1 MEDIRIHIHDFGPLY
16 EVEFQLA
23 PMMIFTGMSSLGKS
37 YANYLAYY
45 TIESNI
51 FLLISTI
58 LYLITINNV
67 PKIVQLLKYSST
79 LSVFI
84 TFLVVVFVLYPMYDF
99 NFQFMFLDGPN
110 LYMHVLCPVLAI
122 ISFIFFDSNEI
133 ENSLKN
139 NLRSLYFTIIYAII
153 LISLNILNVV
163 SGPYP
168 FLKVNQQSPL
178 MSLFWIVLILG
189 GALILSKALLF
200 LKDMNNILYNS
211 K

>member
-1 MEDIRIHIHDFGPLY
+1 MQRNVSIALSIIIIILEIIALIVCYNSFG
-16 EVEFQLA
+16 
-23 PMMIFTGMSSLGKS
+23 I
-37 YANYLAYY
+37 NLAYY
-45 TIESNI
+45 TIDSNI

-58 LYLITINNV
+58 LYLLTINNV

-84 TFLVVVFVLYPMYDF
+84 TFLVVVFVLYPMYNF
-99 NFQFMFLDGPN
+99 NFQFLFLDGPN
-110 LYMHVLCPVLAI
+110 LYMHVLCPVLAL

-178 MSLFWIVLILG
+178 MSVFWIVLILG
-189 GALILSKALLF
+189 SALILSKVLLF
-200 LKDMNNILYNS
+200 LKDMNNILYNP

>member
-1 MEDIRIHIHDFGPLY
+1 MEKRNVSIALSIIIIILEIIALIVCYNSFG
-16 EVEFQLA
+16 
-23 PMMIFTGMSSLGKS
+23 I
-37 YANYLAYY
+37 NLAYY
-45 TIESNI
+45 TIDSNI

-110 LYMHVLCPVLAI
+110 LYMHVLCPLLAV

-178 MSLFWIVLILG
+178 MSVFWIVLILG
-189 GALILSKALLF
+189 GALILSKVLLF

>member
-1 MEDIRIHIHDFGPLY
+1 MQRKVSIALSIIIIILEIIALIVCYNSFG
-16 EVEFQLA
+16 
-23 PMMIFTGMSSLGKS
+23 I
-37 YANYLAYY
+37 NLAYY
-45 TIESNI
+45 TIDSNI

-58 LYLITINNV
+58 LYLLTINNV

-84 TFLVVVFVLYPMYDF
+84 TFLVVVFVLYPMYNF
-99 NFQFMFLDGPN
+99 NFQFLFLDGPN
-110 LYMHVLCPVLAI
+110 LYMHVLCPVLAL

-178 MSLFWIVLILG
+178 MSVFWIVLILG
-189 GALILSKALLF
+189 SALILSKVLLF
-200 LKDMNNILYNS
+200 LKDMNNILYNP

>member
-1 MEDIRIHIHDFGPLY
+1 MQRNVSIALSIIIIILEIIALIVCYNSFG
-16 EVEFQLA
+16 
-23 PMMIFTGMSSLGKS
+23 I
-37 YANYLAYY
+37 NLAYY
-45 TIESNI
+45 TIDSNI

>member
-1 MEDIRIHIHDFGPLY
+1 MQRNVSIALSIIIIILEIIALIVCYNSFG
-16 EVEFQLA
+16 
-23 PMMIFTGMSSLGKS
+23 I
-37 YANYLAYY
+37 NLAYY
-45 TIESNI
+45 TIDSNI

-58 LYLITINNV
+58 LYLLTINNV

-84 TFLVVVFVLYPMYDF
+84 TFLVVVFVLYPMYNF
-99 NFQFMFLDGPN
+99 NFQFLFLDGPN
-110 LYMHVLCPVLAI
+110 LYMHVLCPVLAL

>member
-1 MEDIRIHIHDFGPLY
+1 MQRNVSIALSIIIIILEIIALIVCYNSFG
-16 EVEFQLA
+16 
-23 PMMIFTGMSSLGKS
+23 I
-37 YANYLAYY
+37 NLAYY
-45 TIESNI
+45 TIDSNI

-110 LYMHVLCPVLAI
+110 LYMHVLCPLLAV

-200 LKDMNNILYNS
+200 LRT
-211 K
+211 

>member
-1 MEDIRIHIHDFGPLY
+1 MEKRNVSIALSIIIIILEIIALIVCYNSFG
-16 EVEFQLA
+16 
-23 PMMIFTGMSSLGKS
+23 I
-37 YANYLAYY
+37 NLAYY
-45 TIESNI
+45 TIDSNI

-110 LYMHVLCPVLAI
+110 LYMHVLCPLLAV

>member
-1 MEDIRIHIHDFGPLY
+1 MEKRNVSIALSIIIIILEIIALIVCYNSFG
-16 EVEFQLA
+16 
-23 PMMIFTGMSSLGKS
+23 I
-37 YANYLAYY
+37 NLAYY
-45 TIESNI
+45 TIDSNI

-67 PKIVQLLKYSST
+67 PKIVQLLKFSST

-110 LYMHVLCPVLAI
+110 LYMHVLCPLLAV

-178 MSLFWIVLILG
+178 MSVFWIVLILG
-189 GALILSKALLF
+189 GALILSKVLLF

>member
-1 MEDIRIHIHDFGPLY
+1 MEKRNVSIALSIIIIILEIIALIVCYNSFG
-16 EVEFQLA
+16 
-23 PMMIFTGMSSLGKS
+23 I
-37 YANYLAYY
+37 NLAYY
-45 TIESNI
+45 TIDSNI

-110 LYMHVLCPVLAI
+110 LYMHVLCPLLAV

-168 FLKVNQQSPL
+168 FLKVNQQSLL

>member
-1 MEDIRIHIHDFGPLY
+1 MQRNVSIALSIIIIILEIIALIVCYNSFG
-16 EVEFQLA
+16 
-23 PMMIFTGMSSLGKS
+23 I
-37 YANYLAYY
+37 NLAYY
-45 TIESNI
+45 TIDSNI

-58 LYLITINNV
+58 LYLLTINNV

-110 LYMHVLCPVLAI
+110 LYMHVLCPLLAV

>member
-1 MEDIRIHIHDFGPLY
+1 MEKRNVSIALSIIIIILEIIALIVCYNSFG
-16 EVEFQLA
+16 
-23 PMMIFTGMSSLGKS
+23 I
-37 YANYLAYY
+37 NLAYY
-45 TIESNI
+45 TIDSNI

-110 LYMHVLCPVLAI
+110 LYMHVLCPLLAV

-178 MSLFWIVLILG
+178 MSVFWIVLILG

-200 LKDMNNILYNS
+200 FKGHE
-211 K
+211 

>member
-1 MEDIRIHIHDFGPLY
+1 MEKRNAGIVLSVIIIILEIIALIVCYNSFG
-16 EVEFQLA
+16 
-23 PMMIFTGMSSLGKS
+23 I
-37 YANYLAYY
+37 NLAYY
-45 TIESNI
+45 TIDSNI

-110 LYMHVLCPVLAI
+110 LYMHVLCPLLAV

-200 LKDMNNILYNS
+200 LKDMNNILYNP

>member
-1 MEDIRIHIHDFGPLY
+1 MEKRNVSIALSIIIIILEIIALIVCYNSFG
-16 EVEFQLA
+16 
-23 PMMIFTGMSSLGKS
+23 I
-37 YANYLAYY
+37 NLAYY
-45 TIESNI
+45 TIDSNI

-67 PKIVQLLKYSST
+67 PKIVQLIKYSST

-110 LYMHVLCPVLAI
+110 LYMHVLCPLLAV

-178 MSLFWIVLILG
+178 MSVFWIVLIMG
-189 GALILSKALLF
+189 GALILSKVLLF
-200 LKDMNNILYNS
+200 LKDMNNILY
-211 K
+211 

>member
-1 MEDIRIHIHDFGPLY
+1 MEKRNVSIALSIIIIILEIIALIVCYNSFG
-16 EVEFQLA
+16 
-23 PMMIFTGMSSLGKS
+23 I
-37 YANYLAYY
+37 NLAYY
-45 TIESNI
+45 TIDSNI

-58 LYLITINNV
+58 LYLLTINNV

-84 TFLVVVFVLYPMYDF
+84 TFLVVVFVLYPMYNF
-99 NFQFMFLDGPN
+99 NFQFLFLDGPN
-110 LYMHVLCPVLAI
+110 LYMHVLCPVLAL

-178 MSLFWIVLILG
+178 MSVFWIVLILG

>member
-1 MEDIRIHIHDFGPLY
+1 MQRNVSIALSIIIIILEIIALIVCYNSFG
-16 EVEFQLA
+16 
-23 PMMIFTGMSSLGKS
+23 I
-37 YANYLAYY
+37 NLAYY
-45 TIESNI
+45 TIDSNI

-58 LYLITINNV
+58 LYLLTINNV

-84 TFLVVVFVLYPMYDF
+84 TFLVVVFVLYPMYNF
-99 NFQFMFLDGPN
+99 NFQFLFLDGPN

>member
-1 MEDIRIHIHDFGPLY
+1 MQRNVSIALSIIIIILEIIALIVCYNSFG
-16 EVEFQLA
+16 
-23 PMMIFTGMSSLGKS
+23 I
-37 YANYLAYY
+37 NLAYY
-45 TIESNI
+45 TIDSNI

-58 LYLITINNV
+58 LYLLTINNV

-84 TFLVVVFVLYPMYDF
+84 TFLVVVFVLYPMYNF
-99 NFQFMFLDGPN
+99 NFQFLFLDGPN
-110 LYMHVLCPVLAI
+110 LYMHVLCPILAL

-178 MSLFWIVLILG
+178 MSVFWIVLILG
-189 GALILSKALLF
+189 GALILSKVLLF
-200 LKDMNNILYNS
+200 LKDMNNILYNP

>member
-1 MEDIRIHIHDFGPLY
+1 MQRNVSIASSIIIIILEIIALIVCYNSFG
-16 EVEFQLA
+16 
-23 PMMIFTGMSSLGKS
+23 I
-37 YANYLAYY
+37 NLAYY
-45 TIESNI
+45 TIDSNI

-58 LYLITINNV
+58 LYLLTINNV

-84 TFLVVVFVLYPMYDF
+84 TFLVVVFVLYPMYNF

-178 MSLFWIVLILG
+178 MSVFWIVLILG
-189 GALILSKALLF
+189 SALILSKVLLF
-200 LKDMNNILYNS
+200 LKDMNNILYNP

>member
-1 MEDIRIHIHDFGPLY
+1 MEKRNVSIALSIIIIILEIIALIVCYNSFG
-16 EVEFQLA
+16 
-23 PMMIFTGMSSLGKS
+23 I
-37 YANYLAYY
+37 NLAYY
-45 TIESNI
+45 TIDSNI

-58 LYLITINNV
+58 LYLLTINNV

-110 LYMHVLCPVLAI
+110 LYMHVLCPLLAG

-178 MSLFWIVLILG
+178 MSLFWIVLMLG

-200 LKDMNNILYNS
+200 LKDMNNILYNP

>member
-1 MEDIRIHIHDFGPLY
+1 MEKRNVSIVLSIIIIILEIIALIVCYNSFG
-16 EVEFQLA
+16 
-23 PMMIFTGMSSLGKS
+23 I
-37 YANYLAYY
+37 NLAYY
-45 TIESNI
+45 TIDSNI

-189 GALILSKALLF
+189 FYIIQNKY
-200 LKDMNNILYNS
+200 NNNGYR
-211 K
+211 

>member
-1 MEDIRIHIHDFGPLY
+1 MEKRNAGIVLSVIIIILEIIALIVCYNSFG
-16 EVEFQLA
+16 
-23 PMMIFTGMSSLGKS
+23 I
-37 YANYLAYY
+37 NLAYY
-45 TIESNI
+45 TIDSNI

-99 NFQFMFLDGPN
+99 NFQFMFLNGPN
-110 LYMHVLCPVLAI
+110 LYMHVLCPLLAV

-178 MSLFWIVLILG
+178 MSVFWIVLILG
-189 GALILSKALLF
+189 GALILSKVLLF
-200 LKDMNNILYNS
+200 LKDMNNILYNP

>member
-1 MEDIRIHIHDFGPLY
+1 MEKRNAGIVLSVIIIILEIIALIVCYNSFG
-16 EVEFQLA
+16 
-23 PMMIFTGMSSLGKS
+23 I
-37 YANYLAYY
+37 NLAYY
-45 TIESNI
+45 TIDSNI

-58 LYLITINNV
+58 LYLLTINNV

-110 LYMHVLCPVLAI
+110 LYMHVLCPLLAV

-178 MSLFWIVLILG
+178 MSVFWIVLILG

>member
-1 MEDIRIHIHDFGPLY
+1 MQRNVSIALSIIIIILEIIALIVCYNSFG
-16 EVEFQLA
+16 
-23 PMMIFTGMSSLGKS
+23 I
-37 YANYLAYY
+37 NLAYY
-45 TIESNI
+45 TIDSNI

-110 LYMHVLCPVLAI
+110 LYMHVLCPLLAV

-178 MSLFWIVLILG
+178 MSVFWIVLILG
-189 GALILSKALLF
+189 GALILSKVLLF
-200 LKDMNNILYNS
+200 LKDMNNILYNP

>member
-1 MEDIRIHIHDFGPLY
+1 MEKRNVSIALSFIIIILEIIALIVCYNSFG
-16 EVEFQLA
+16 
-23 PMMIFTGMSSLGKS
+23 I
-37 YANYLAYY
+37 NLAYY
-45 TIESNI
+45 TIDSNI

-110 LYMHVLCPVLAI
+110 LYMHVLCPVLAV
-122 ISFIFFDSNEI
+122 ISFIFFDLNEI

>member
-1 MEDIRIHIHDFGPLY
+1 MQRNVSIALSIIIIILEIIALIVCYNSFG
-16 EVEFQLA
+16 
-23 PMMIFTGMSSLGKS
+23 I
-37 YANYLAYY
+37 NLAYY
-45 TIESNI
+45 TIDSNI

-58 LYLITINNV
+58 LYLLTINNV

-84 TFLVVVFVLYPMYDF
+84 TFLVVVFVLYPMYNF
-99 NFQFMFLDGPN
+99 NFQFLFLDGPN
-110 LYMHVLCPVLAI
+110 LYMHVLCPVLAL

-178 MSLFWIVLILG
+178 MSLFWIVLVLG

>member
-1 MEDIRIHIHDFGPLY
+1 MQRNVSIALSIIIIILEIIALIVCYNSFG
-16 EVEFQLA
+16 
-23 PMMIFTGMSSLGKS
+23 I
-37 YANYLAYY
+37 NLAYY
-45 TIESNI
+45 TIDSNI
-51 FLLISTI
+51 SLLISTI
-58 LYLITINNV
+58 LYLLTINNV

-84 TFLVVVFVLYPMYDF
+84 TFLVVVFVLYPMYNF
-99 NFQFMFLDGPN
+99 NFQFLFLDGPN
-110 LYMHVLCPVLAI
+110 LYMHVLCPVLAL

-178 MSLFWIVLILG
+178 MSVFWIVLILG
-189 GALILSKALLF
+189 GALILSKVLLF
-200 LKDMNNILYNS
+200 LKDMNNILYNP

>member
-1 MEDIRIHIHDFGPLY
+1 MQRNVSIALSIIIIILEIIALIVCYNSFG
-16 EVEFQLA
+16 
-23 PMMIFTGMSSLGKS
+23 I
-37 YANYLAYY
+37 NLAYY
-45 TIESNI
+45 TIDSNI

-110 LYMHVLCPVLAI
+110 LYMHVLCPLLAV

-178 MSLFWIVLILG
+178 MSLFWIVLMLG

>member
-1 MEDIRIHIHDFGPLY
+1 MEKRNVSIALSIIIIILEIIALIVCYNSFG
-16 EVEFQLA
+16 
-23 PMMIFTGMSSLGKS
+23 I
-37 YANYLAYY
+37 NLAYY

>member
-1 MEDIRIHIHDFGPLY
+1 MQRNVSIALSIIIIILEIIALIVCYNSFG
-16 EVEFQLA
+16 
-23 PMMIFTGMSSLGKS
+23 I
-37 YANYLAYY
+37 NLAYY
-45 TIESNI
+45 TIDSNI

-58 LYLITINNV
+58 LYLLTINNV

-110 LYMHVLCPVLAI
+110 LYMHVLCPLLAV

-178 MSLFWIVLILG
+178 MSLFWIVLMLG

>member
-1 MEDIRIHIHDFGPLY
+1 MEKRNAGIVLSVIIIILEIIALIVCYNSFG
-16 EVEFQLA
+16 
-23 PMMIFTGMSSLGKS
+23 I
-37 YANYLAYY
+37 NLAYY
-45 TIESNI
+45 TIDSNI

-110 LYMHVLCPVLAI
+110 LYMHVLCPLLAV

>member
-1 MEDIRIHIHDFGPLY
+1 MQRNVSIALSIIIIILEIIALIVCYNSFG
-16 EVEFQLA
+16 
-23 PMMIFTGMSSLGKS
+23 I
-37 YANYLAYY
+37 NLAYY
-45 TIESNI
+45 TIDSNI

-110 LYMHVLCPVLAI
+110 LYMHVLCPVLAL

-178 MSLFWIVLILG
+178 MSVFWIVLILG
-189 GALILSKALLF
+189 SALILSKVLLF
-200 LKDMNNILYNS
+200 LKDMNNILYNP

>member
-1 MEDIRIHIHDFGPLY
+1 MEKRNVSIALSIIIIILEIIALIVCYNSFG
-16 EVEFQLA
+16 
-23 PMMIFTGMSSLGKS
+23 I
-37 YANYLAYY
+37 NLAYY
-45 TIESNI
+45 TIDSNI

-110 LYMHVLCPVLAI
+110 LYMHVLCPLLAV

-153 LISLNILNVV
+153 LISLNILNVI

>member
-1 MEDIRIHIHDFGPLY
+1 MEKRNVSIALSIIIIILEIIALIVCYNSFG
-16 EVEFQLA
+16 
-23 PMMIFTGMSSLGKS
+23 I
-37 YANYLAYY
+37 NLAYY
-45 TIESNI
+45 TIDSNI

-110 LYMHVLCPVLAI
+110 LYMHVLCPLLAV

-163 SGPYP
+163 SGSYP

-178 MSLFWIVLILG
+178 MSLFWIVLMLG

>member
-1 MEDIRIHIHDFGPLY
+1 MEKRNVSIALSIIIIILEIIALIVCYNSFG
-16 EVEFQLA
+16 
-23 PMMIFTGMSSLGKS
+23 I
-37 YANYLAYY
+37 NLAYY
-45 TIESNI
+45 TIDSNI

-58 LYLITINNV
+58 LYFITINNV

-110 LYMHVLCPVLAI
+110 LYMHVLCPLLAV

-178 MSLFWIVLILG
+178 MSVFWIVLILG
-189 GALILSKALLF
+189 GALILSKVLLF
-200 LKDMNNILYNS
+200 LKDMNNILYNP

>member
-1 MEDIRIHIHDFGPLY
+1 MQRKVSIALSIIIIILEIIALIVCYNSFG
-16 EVEFQLA
+16 
-23 PMMIFTGMSSLGKS
+23 I
-37 YANYLAYY
+37 NLAYY
-45 TIESNI
+45 TIDSNI

-110 LYMHVLCPVLAI
+110 LYMHVLCPLLAL

-178 MSLFWIVLILG
+178 MSVFWIVLILG
-189 GALILSKALLF
+189 GALILSKVLLF
-200 LKDMNNILYNS
+200 LKDMNNILYNP

>member
-1 MEDIRIHIHDFGPLY
+1 MEKRNVSIALSIIIIILEIIALIVCYNSFG
-16 EVEFQLA
+16 
-23 PMMIFTGMSSLGKS
+23 I
-37 YANYLAYY
+37 NLAYY
-45 TIESNI
+45 TIDSNI

-110 LYMHVLCPVLAI
+110 LYMHVLCPLLAV

-200 LKDMNNILYNS
+200 LRT
-211 K
+211 

>member
-1 MEDIRIHIHDFGPLY
+1 MEKRNAGIVLSVIIIILEIIALIVCYNSFG
-16 EVEFQLA
+16 
-23 PMMIFTGMSSLGKS
+23 I
-37 YANYLAYY
+37 NLAYY
-45 TIESNI
+45 TIDSNI

-67 PKIVQLLKYSST
+67 PKIVQLIKYSST

-110 LYMHVLCPVLAI
+110 LYMHVLCPLLAV

-189 GALILSKALLF
+189 GALILSKVLLF
-200 LKDMNNILYNS
+200 LKDMNNILYNP